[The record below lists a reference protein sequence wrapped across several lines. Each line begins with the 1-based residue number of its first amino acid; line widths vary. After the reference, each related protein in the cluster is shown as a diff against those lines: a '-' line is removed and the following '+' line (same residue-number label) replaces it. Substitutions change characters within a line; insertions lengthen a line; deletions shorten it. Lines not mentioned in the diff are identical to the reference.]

1 MHNPSSTLHADRAP
15 GAAPTAG
22 VPRALWIGIA
32 AVAVTA
38 AGIASALAFRGAPA
52 EVPPVT
58 TTAAV
63 APATTTTPP
72 APDGATAQG
81 TARVAPREPAPVID
95 EPVERPAPKPARAA
109 TSTHRAAPATPVEP
123 APEPVRA
130 AAVCATCGVIE
141 SVQAV
146 KQEGEG
152 TGLGAVAGGVLG
164 GVVGHQFGGGG
175 GKKAMTVLGA
185 IGGGVAGHQ
194 AEKTVRS
201 TTVYSVRVRM
211 DDGTVRTL
219 TQSQAPAV
227 GARVQV
233 EGSTLRGV

>member
-1 MHNPSSTLHADRAP
+1 MHNPSSTLQADRAP
-15 GAAPTAG
+15 GAVPPGA

-38 AGIASALAFRGAPA
+38 AGIASALAFRGTPA
-52 EVPPVT
+52 EAPPV

-63 APATTTTPP
+63 APAATATPP
-72 APDGATAQG
+72 APGGAAVERT
-81 TARVAPREPAPVID
+81 REPAPVID
-95 EPVERPAPKPARAA
+95 EPAERPTPKPARAA
-109 TSTHRAAPATPVEP
+109 TTAHRAAPAEP

-130 AAVCATCGVIE
+130 AAVCATCGVVE

-146 KQEGEG
+146 KQEGQG

-164 GVVGHQFGGGG
+164 GVVGHQFGGGS

-185 IGGGVAGHQ
+185 VGGGVAGHQ
-194 AEKTVRS
+194 AEKSLRS

-233 EGSTLRGV
+233 EGSTLRGA